1 MCGLD
6 GTFFLPGAKIM
17 ILSERDIRRRH
28 NAKMWRRRQLQR
40 IKEDRKDLE
49 MDGIKRYFQEQRLQ
63 ESAATIRSANSDT
76 YSLRI
81 I

>member
-1 MCGLD
+1 MCLVVGNEVEGIAESLQ
-6 GTFFLPGAKIM
+6 M
-17 ILSERDIRRRH
+17 LSDAAIEI
-28 NAKMWRRRQLQR
+28 
-40 IKEDRKDLE
+40 E